1 MPIGVK
7 IETLIKLYEFLDFI
21 QAALAK
27 YSKKHPD
34 EIELHNIRQN
44 ILTFLTE
51 ANYLTPTQT
60 QTPYTQPIPHD
71 DEYSEGM
78 SS

>member
-1 MPIGVK
+1 MSTGVK

-21 QAALAK
+21 QSALAK
-27 YSKKHPD
+27 QAKKYPSD
-34 EIELHNIRQN
+34 IELQNIRQN

-60 QTPYTQPIPHD
+60 QTPYTQPIPYD
-71 DEYSEGM
+71 DEYSEGAP
-78 SS
+78 S